1 MEEGHIFGLVFV
13 QGTFFKVLPFYFLDR
28 LFSTFPEPQGFWRA
42 PEPPWL
48 WRAPEPPWLWRA
60 PEPPWLW
67 RAPEPLG
74 RALLPLWDFGRPP
87 GGIFPR
93 GIFLA
98 DFFFAKGNIARGK
111 SAGTSRPEK

>member
-13 QGTFFKVLPFYFLDR
+13 QGTFFKVLPFYFLNR
-28 LFSTFPEPQGFWRA
+28 LFSTFPEPQGF
-42 PEPPWL
+42 
-48 WRAPEPPWLWRA
+48 WRA

-98 DFFFAKGNIARGK
+98 DFFFAKKNIARGK